1 MESILHINKMSSF
14 KPIDGSKEEFR
25 KYLDRKGV
33 LDAIT
38 KVLIKCNTD
47 RPDNAIEFLLEN
59 LGEKVKD
66 KHTIACLENDLT
78 DARNEIEA
86 LKRKVESLQI
96 ASAVA
101 TAPSAGI
108 SNGSSPADEGAASD
122 RVASGE
128 ATADKEAKPDAMSS
142 QEMPAGGDT
151 KGEQSAAEPTEPV
164 PKEQTTQ

>member
-1 MESILHINKMSSF
+1 MSSF
-14 KPIDGSKEEFR
+14 KPIDGNKEEFR

-33 LDAIT
+33 TDAIT

-47 RPDNAIEFLLEN
+47 RPDNAIGFLLEN

-66 KHTIACLENDLT
+66 KHTIACLESDLT

-96 ASAVA
+96 ASAMA

-108 SNGSSPADEGAASD
+108 SDGSSPAEEGAASD
-122 RVASGE
+122 SVASEE
-128 ATADKEAKPDAMSS
+128 ATADKEAKSVALVVDTVSS
-142 QEMPAGGDT
+142 QGQEVPLGDA

-164 PKEQTTQ
+164 PKEQTPQ

>member
-1 MESILHINKMSSF
+1 M
-14 KPIDGSKEEFR
+14 
-25 KYLDRKGV
+25 

-122 RVASGE
+122 SVASEE
-128 ATADKEAKPDAMSS
+128 ATADKEAKSVALVVDTVSS
-142 QEMPAGGDT
+142 QGQEMPAGDA
-151 KGEQSAAEPTEPV
+151 KGEQSATEPTEPV
-164 PKEQTTQ
+164 PKQQTPQ

>member
-1 MESILHINKMSSF
+1 MSSF

-108 SNGSSPADEGAASD
+108 SNRSSPADEGAASD
-122 RVASGE
+122 SVVSE
-128 ATADKEAKPDAMSS
+128 EAKSVALVVDTVSS
-142 QEMPAGGDT
+142 QGQEMPAGDA
-151 KGEQSAAEPTEPV
+151 KGEQSATEPTEPV
-164 PKEQTTQ
+164 PKQQTPQ